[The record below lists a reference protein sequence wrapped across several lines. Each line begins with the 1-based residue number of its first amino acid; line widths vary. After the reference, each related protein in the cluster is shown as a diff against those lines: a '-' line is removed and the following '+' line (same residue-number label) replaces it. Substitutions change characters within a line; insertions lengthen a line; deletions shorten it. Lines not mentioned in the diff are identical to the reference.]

1 MGKDG
6 YQSIM
11 DRKSVRKFL
20 NKAVPDEI
28 LIKILEA
35 AKFAPSAW
43 NTQPWRFIII
53 KDKKHLKRLAELI
66 PYGKFLDAVPMA
78 IAIVANPEESDLW
91 CIDGTCATEN
101 LMIAAS
107 YFDLGTC
114 WVADADQPEIKK
126 ILKIPTGWKVITV
139 TPLGY
144 PDVTP
149 KEKLRKDLKEMVYIE
164 EFGEK
169 LLK

>member
-20 NKAVPDEI
+20 DKEVPEDI
-28 LIKILEA
+28 LIKILDA
-35 AKFAPSAW
+35 AKYAPSAW
-43 NTQPWRFIII
+43 NSQPWRFIVI
-53 KDKKHLKRLAELI
+53 KDRDHLKKLAELI
-66 PYGKFLDAVPMA
+66 PYGKFMDKVPMA
-78 IAIVANPEESDLW
+78 IAIVANPEESNLW

-126 ILKIPTGWKVITV
+126 ILKIPLSWKVITV

-144 PDVTP
+144 PETAP
-149 KEKLRKDLKEMVYIE
+149 KEKLRKDLKELIYNE
-164 EFGEK
+164 YFGVK